1 MGLVRVVLPVDDY
14 TDLDEAM
21 SARGFM
27 RHIPRRDE
35 RVEQLY
41 ALPRGSYW
49 MAEPTRAE
57 DLLDA
62 AIEAVTSVHVMG
74 ARILVTEGETR
85 WAGLEMIGE
94 SERVLDS

>member
-14 TDLDEAM
+14 TDLDAAM

-27 RHIPRRDE
+27 RTIPRRDE
-35 RVEQLY
+35 HVEALY

-49 MAEPTRAE
+49 MAEPTDAS

-62 AIEAVTSVHVMG
+62 SVEAATEAHAMG
-74 ARILVTEGETR
+74 ARILVTEGTTQ
-85 WAGLEMIGE
+85 WAGLELISE
-94 SERVLDS
+94 SERVT